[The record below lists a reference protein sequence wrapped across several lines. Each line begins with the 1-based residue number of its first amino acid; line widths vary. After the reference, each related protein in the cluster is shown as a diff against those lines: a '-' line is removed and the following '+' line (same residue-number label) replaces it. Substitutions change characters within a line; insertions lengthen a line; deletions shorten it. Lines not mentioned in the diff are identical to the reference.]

1 MFSSARRQRCC
12 AYAEVER
19 GLIGYRPSS
28 IRFAA
33 LTFKAISPFTPHR
46 EAVLALDIG
55 WAGAERHMLLAS
67 GGGDN
72 CVRVHSLMTSELMF
86 ELDGHVEPVT
96 SVAFSSEGVYLAS
109 ASRDGT
115 IALWSTISGC
125 QLWLFVGHCGAV
137 NALTFVPS
145 IEERLLSAGDDASIR
160 EWSLKTGKQKRMW

>member
-1 MFSSARRQRCC
+1 M
-12 AYAEVER
+12 
-19 GLIGYRPSS
+19 
-28 IRFAA
+28 
-33 LTFKAISPFTPHR
+33 TFKPIAPFTTHH

-55 WAGAERHMLLAS
+55 WAGAERHLLLAS
-67 GGGDN
+67 GGGDH

-115 IALWSTISGC
+115 VALWSTISGC
-125 QLWLFVGHCGAV
+125 QLWLYVGHTGVV

-145 IEERLLSAGDDASIR
+145 IEERLLTAGDDGSIR
-160 EWSLKTGKQKRMW
+160 EWSLKTGKQKAVW